1 MATTYTV
8 PLAGPQNSFTND
20 QNYDVD
26 IKQLYDDFIGAV
38 DAIRSH
44 VSVQNNPSIQGIT
57 SSIASNTPSN
67 LVVDKDP
74 QESRCHAFFRLLG
87 LPVTDGKVLYS
98 PGIDIPN
105 NSNKTSVTA
114 KIEIAKKVF
123 KVPGMQILFDTRE
136 KIPRDF
142 AAIFADQDVDA
153 TTLAMTLAEPREMN
167 ASTKNVKTG
176 AFPDASLNNQS
187 YINTMT
193 TRFIVSAGVLPE
205 DEQPDVGAPPG
216 GISANRKHIL
226 FPFTVDPRID
236 FNVFPKRNT
245 LAVPFLADKN
255 QTKLTD
261 GVYLTRPYIEKVCRD
276 RFSGNNV
283 TLSLGSHTQSIIQ
296 NIKNLPFIKDDALI
310 KQAFGTSNNSTYTS
324 EAVQFANYINSMRS
338 ILQQLN
344 DAIHTIY
351 PVLAADPKSNGVA
364 QYNWMPIPNKQ
375 GPEYGSTTQ
384 DLLVQENDS
393 RNTDQ
398 DLHIIKMIYSQALTN
413 ISNKLATLQIV
424 DIGGAAFDGTEPTP
438 DQNST
443 TANGDLTQ
451 QQITSA
457 QNDRSSLTN
466 AANAAIQTIEI
477 IMGEFSG
484 LGLIDVLVIC
494 ATFWLVKPSTLLSL
508 LDDTAINRMV
518 TNAHLNSSDVLNRKN
533 GVAQVGT
540 ALVDFQ
546 NTVKQVYDL
555 CQQLWDDI
563 RGSNG
568 T

>member
-1 MATTYTV
+1 MPTTYTV

-26 IKQLYDDFIGAV
+26 IKQLYNDFIGAV

-44 VSVQNNPSIQGIT
+44 VSVQNNPSIQAIT

-87 LPVTDGKVLYS
+87 LPVTDGTVLYN

-105 NSNKTSVTA
+105 NSNQAAVTA
-114 KIEIAKKVF
+114 KIKIAEKVF

-142 AAIFADQDVDA
+142 AAIFSDQDVDGS
-153 TTLAMTLAEPREMN
+153 TLAMTLAEPRDMN
-167 ASTKNVKTG
+167 ASTKNVAVGT
-176 AFPDASLNNQS
+176 FPDTSLNDQS

-193 TRFIVSAGVLPE
+193 TRLIVSAGVLPE
-205 DEQPDVGAPPG
+205 DDQPDVGAPPS

-245 LAVPFLADKN
+245 LAVPFLADKT

-276 RFSGNNV
+276 RFSGTNA
-283 TLSLGSHTQSIIQ
+283 TLSLGTYTQGIIQ
-296 NIKNLPFIKDDALI
+296 NIKNLPFIQDDALI
-310 KQAFGTSNNSTYTS
+310 QQAFGSSNNTTYTS

-338 ILQQLN
+338 LLQQLN
-344 DAIHTIY
+344 DAVHTVY
-351 PVLAADPKSNGVA
+351 PVLAADPSSNGVA
-364 QYNWMPIPNKQ
+364 QYNWSPVTNSQ
-375 GPEYGSTTQ
+375 GPEFGSTTQ
-384 DLLVQENDS
+384 DLLSQENDP
-393 RNTDQ
+393 RNTEQ
-398 DLHIIKMIYSQALTN
+398 DLHIIKLIYSQALTN
-413 ISNKLATLQIV
+413 ISNKLATLQTA

-457 QNDRSSLTN
+457 QNDRTNLTN
-466 AANAAIQTIEI
+466 AANSAIQTIEI

-494 ATFWLVKPSTLLSL
+494 STFWLVKPSSLLSL
-508 LDDTAINRMV
+508 LDDTAVNRMV
-518 TNAHLNSSDVLNRKN
+518 TNASLNSPDVVSRQK
-533 GVAQVGT
+533 GGAQVNA
-540 ALVDFQ
+540 ALIDFQ
-546 NTVKQVYDL
+546 TTVKQVYDL